1 MFNYYPLTI
10 IEVGTAQS
18 GRKKW
23 DSLSVGIKIKKWE
36 DLSYFKEVG
45 RFVLF
50 PPVTAKKQEDH
61 LRSSWKLERMASCL
75 NFFHQ
80 ISLLDSGHFCF
91 GKARGGDVDS
101 IASDGAPGCP
111 RGAFGNDCVRW
122 LPEPLAL
129 SGAWLWVED
138 VEGARGM
145 LRPIFVA
152 RKGAFHSSIL

>member
-1 MFNYYPLTI
+1 MFNYHLLTI

-23 DSLSVGIKIKKWE
+23 GSLSVGIKIKKWE
-36 DLSYFKEVG
+36 GLSYF
-45 RFVLF
+45 L
-50 PPVTAKKQEDH
+50 PWLLKKQEPH

-101 IASDGAPGCP
+101 VPSDGAPGCP
-111 RGAFGNDCVRW
+111 RGAFGNDRVWW

-145 LRPIFVA
+145 LRPA
-152 RKGAFHSSIL
+152 CKGAFHFPIL